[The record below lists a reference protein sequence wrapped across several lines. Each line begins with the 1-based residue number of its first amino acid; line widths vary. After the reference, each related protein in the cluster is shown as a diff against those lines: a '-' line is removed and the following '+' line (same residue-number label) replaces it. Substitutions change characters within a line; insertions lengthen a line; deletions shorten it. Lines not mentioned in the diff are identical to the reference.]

1 MAAAL
6 RRFLDS
12 LFSFFL
18 VVVKMKRFMNGM
30 ERTMRNVVMKAFT
43 MRNVV
48 IFYNQKC
55 IKNGIKLPADK
66 MQATT
71 ELWNEAGG
79 LMFDVEKSYDV
90 RPLFFPFSEQSMS
103 NLLLHLSGWALL
115 DLATKVWVS
124 QQKS

>member
-30 ERTMRNVVMKAFT
+30 ERTMRNVVMKAF
-43 MRNVV
+43 
-48 IFYNQKC
+48 IEDLYQKC
-55 IKNGIKLPADK
+55 VKNGIKLPADK